1 MRKCILLIIL
11 SFLNL
16 NIFAD
21 SNIFGYWL
29 TSGSVVKIE
38 NCNNQVCGKIIT
50 IFVDDEVDP
59 KSILDDNNKNKSL
72 RDRMLIGIDLLS
84 EFEINDEDQKT
95 FKGGKIYDPRSG
107 NTYKSN
113 LYLAQSGI
121 LKVEGCLAFICD
133 GEEWQPLIV
142 KTNEDGT
149 QEAVLKNS
157 PQSNKYLREFHKIL

>member
-1 MRKCILLIIL
+1 MRKYILFIIL

-21 SNIFGYWL
+21 NIFGYWL

-149 QEAVLKNS
+149 QEDVLKNS
-157 PQSNKYLREFHKIL
+157 PQSN

>member
-21 SNIFGYWL
+21 NNIFGYWL

-157 PQSNKYLREFHKIL
+157 PQSN

>member
-113 LYLAQSGI
+113 LYLAQSGN

-157 PQSNKYLREFHKIL
+157 PQSN